1 MRAAHEKNEIEYL
14 CDSVR
19 EVVWENADATECAR
33 QDVCSVVTL
42 MCSALLRSETGC
54 MFHCYTAC
62 VCVCVCACVYMC
74 VCAYVCAC
82 VCMCVYVYV
91 CVYVCI
97 GTQRYRMYITSFR
110 CVCVCVYLFMCVCL
124 CVCKCLYVCICVCM
138 CVYVFLCSCACILV
152 SLVCEWSW
160 CQEQRR
166 ECRIKKTECI

>member
-97 GTQRYRMYITSFR
+97 GTRIRHDLCRHDLFR
-110 CVCVCVYLFMCVCL
+110 CVTCLVQSHMHGLTVCVCVSVFSRVC
-124 CVCKCLYVCICVCM
+124 
-138 CVYVFLCSCACILV
+138 V
-152 SLVCEWSW
+152 SLSPSFSLSLSPIHLHIFLFHTCMKE
-160 CQEQRR
+160 
-166 ECRIKKTECI
+166 